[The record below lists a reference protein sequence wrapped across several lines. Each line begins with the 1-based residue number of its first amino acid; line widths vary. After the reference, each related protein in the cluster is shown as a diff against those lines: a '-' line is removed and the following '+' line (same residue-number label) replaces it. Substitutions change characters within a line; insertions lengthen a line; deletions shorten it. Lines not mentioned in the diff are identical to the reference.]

1 MLQEDR
7 SVTWSEDP
15 MLLQVMSSFCTAGM
29 VFSCYQARTS
39 DKALHQL
46 SALSA
51 MPPPG
56 EFATMIREL
65 LLVHNILQPGSDC
78 SSYQSR
84 GHGLAM
90 SWTPFFVYLH
100 QLAATESWS

>member
-1 MLQEDR
+1 
-7 SVTWSEDP
+7 
-15 MLLQVMSSFCTAGM
+15 
-29 VFSCYQARTS
+29 
-39 DKALHQL
+39 
-46 SALSA
+46 
-51 MPPPG
+51 
-56 EFATMIREL
+56 MIREL